1 MNENDKFIRTAIS
14 NFGIIQQQQYEKGIK
29 KYGAPFNP
37 DHFNQREVSAHAFE
51 ELADLLVYVSGM
63 SEKLSKQE
71 QKINKLETSLKLV
84 RNEALRDSPDRER
97 INLLYRKALFLTDL
111 HMF

>member
-1 MNENDKFIRTAIS
+1 MNENDKFIRKTIS
-14 NFGIIQQQQYEKGIK
+14 NFGMVQQQQYEKGIK

-51 ELADLLVYVSGM
+51 ELADLLVYVYGM

-71 QKINKLETSLKLV
+71 QKINKLQTSLKLV
-84 RNEALRDSPDRER
+84 RNEALRESPDRDR
-97 INLLYRKALFLTDL
+97 INQLYRAALSLTDV